1 MEHFFKTTVF
11 GLLTK
16 DIYSRQM
23 DCSTHK
29 YCINVRDEKK
39 QYDTYAKTL
48 DEADVYTDP
57 SGAKEKCLVLPL
69 MQGHLNCSYLV
80 DDGLKHDLKDVLDF
94 LKTGKRKLEAYVSKK
109 EASWDI
115 DYQMLPEPEDAN
127 VKSFQKVVYTLWVRL
142 MKTLTEYRQASTA
155 WIKPGPMPFF
165 QDIRNKWKGNFS
177 DFDITERLTF
187 DATVKRVGQ
196 SCGNGKPT
204 IDYYECSG
212 NYNSLY
218 FSSAKS
224 YEKFVRK
231 RGAPIIQPGRALLW
245 PGLSLSHHISKT
257 VPAWSMSGRYFAF
270 VSNICFK
277 YFVNLDC
284 LT

>member
-1 MEHFFKTTVF
+1 MH
-11 GLLTK
+11 
-16 DIYSRQM
+16 
-23 DCSTHK
+23 
-29 YCINVRDEKK
+29 
-39 QYDTYAKTL
+39 AKEL
-48 DEADVYTDP
+48 DDADVYTDP
-57 SGAKEKCLVLPL
+57 HDSGKKCLALPL
-69 MQGHLNCSYLV
+69 VQGHLNCSYLME
-80 DDGLKHDLKDVLDF
+80 DGLWYDLEDILDF
-94 LKTGKRKLEAYVSKK
+94 AKAGNTSGRIVSHMSKK

-115 DYQMLPEPEDAN
+115 DYQMLPEPEETN
-127 VKSFQKVVYTLWVRL
+127 VKSFEKVVYTLWVRL
-142 MKTLTEYRQASTA
+142 MKTLVEYRQASTA
-155 WIKPGPMPFF
+155 WIKPRPMPFF

-204 IDYYECSG
+204 IDYFECSG
-212 NYNSLY
+212 SYNSLY

-231 RGAPIIQPGRALLW
+231 RGAPIIQPGQALLW

-257 VPAWSMSGRYFAF
+257 VPAWSMSSRYFAF

-277 YFVNLDC
+277 YFVNLNC